1 MGGCILKFR
10 IPPLSTID
18 KKKFVQL
25 KYPQYICIIMENN
38 ITITL
43 TKEEYDTLKTILFYW
58 VDQVE
63 YDVEQTM
70 KDNDPNGEL
79 EELTDNLLVSM
90 SINKKLQLSE

>member
-1 MGGCILKFR
+1 
-10 IPPLSTID
+10 
-18 KKKFVQL
+18 
-25 KYPQYICIIMENN
+25 MENN

-63 YDVEQTM
+63 YDVEQAM

>member
-1 MGGCILKFR
+1 
-10 IPPLSTID
+10 
-18 KKKFVQL
+18 
-25 KYPQYICIIMENN
+25 MENN

-43 TKEEYDTLKTILFYW
+43 TKEEYDTLKKILFYW

-90 SINKKLQLSE
+90 SINKKLQPTH

>member
-1 MGGCILKFR
+1 
-10 IPPLSTID
+10 
-18 KKKFVQL
+18 
-25 KYPQYICIIMENN
+25 MENN

-43 TKEEYDTLKTILFYW
+43 TTEEHETLKTILFYW

-63 YDVEQTM
+63 FDVEQTM

-90 SINKKLQLSE
+90 SINKKLQHSE

>member
-1 MGGCILKFR
+1 
-10 IPPLSTID
+10 
-18 KKKFVQL
+18 
-25 KYPQYICIIMENN
+25 MENN

-63 YDVEQTM
+63 YDVEQAM
-70 KDNDPNGEL
+70 KDNDPNSEL

-90 SINKKLQLSE
+90 NINKKLTPSE

>member
-1 MGGCILKFR
+1 
-10 IPPLSTID
+10 
-18 KKKFVQL
+18 
-25 KYPQYICIIMENN
+25 MENN

-63 YDVEQTM
+63 YDVEQAM
-70 KDNDPNGEL
+70 KDNDPNSEL

-90 SINKKLQLSE
+90 SINKKLQPTE

>member
-1 MGGCILKFR
+1 
-10 IPPLSTID
+10 
-18 KKKFVQL
+18 
-25 KYPQYICIIMENN
+25 MENN

-43 TKEEYDTLKTILFYW
+43 TKEEYDTLQTILFYW

-90 SINKKLQLSE
+90 SINKKLQPTH

>member
-1 MGGCILKFR
+1 
-10 IPPLSTID
+10 
-18 KKKFVQL
+18 
-25 KYPQYICIIMENN
+25 MENN

>member
-1 MGGCILKFR
+1 
-10 IPPLSTID
+10 
-18 KKKFVQL
+18 
-25 KYPQYICIIMENN
+25 MENN

-63 YDVEQTM
+63 YDVEQAM

-90 SINKKLQLSE
+90 SINKKLQPTH

>member
-1 MGGCILKFR
+1 
-10 IPPLSTID
+10 
-18 KKKFVQL
+18 
-25 KYPQYICIIMENN
+25 MENN

-63 YDVEQTM
+63 FDVEQTM

-90 SINKKLQLSE
+90 SINKKLQPTE